1 MASIKATELDFFQIK
16 DNLKEYLRTQDKFKD
31 YDFDGAGLSVL
42 LDVLSYNT
50 HYNAVNANMALNEV
64 FLDSAQFRNNV
75 VSHAKMLGYVPRSI
89 NSAFATIDLIVNSP
103 TGSPASLLMPR
114 GTEFSS
120 SLDGVQYTF
129 TLLTSQTIT
138 PNGSGVYSI
147 EDLQINEGRL
157 KTFSYIVDSFDGNLY
172 FQIPDSTIDINSL
185 VVKVRANVTSDD
197 VTTFALAR
205 NFVEVTSTTNAYFIQ
220 ESLDGKYEIY
230 FGDGVVGKKLDAS
243 NVVELEWLSTNGTV
257 ANDCNTFSL
266 SSTIQGNS
274 DVAITTVTKAVGGYD
289 RESIDSIKFN
299 APLSYVA
306 QNRVITPD
314 DYKVTITNGYS
325 NIETISVWG
334 GEENDPPEYG
344 KVYIS
349 IKPNGSAALNVVEKQ
364 FIIDNI
370 IKPKAIVSV
379 IPEIVDPEYTYV
391 KLEVFFKYNPNLTSK
406 TESDLRQLVL
416 NVIQNY
422 NNTDLKKFDGVLRAS
437 KLQRLIDT
445 CDPAILNSNIRVY
458 MQKRFIPVLN
468 STQTYSIEYSSPLY
482 SSDSN
487 ETVLSSTGF
496 TYNGITQ
503 YLVDN
508 PNIPVT
514 EVQAEEGDI
523 IHRLQLYK
531 IIGNDNIVT
540 IEDVGYVITN
550 KGLVVITDFNP
561 SSFEGNHITLNA
573 SPNSNDIAPKRNQ
586 LLEIDLSLTTVTPEI
601 DTIATGG
608 SVAGVG
614 YITTPRHAD

>member
-16 DNLKEYLRTQDKFKD
+16 DNLKEYLRSQDRFKD

-42 LDVLSYNT
+42 LDVLAYNT

-64 FLDSAQFRNNV
+64 FLDTAQFRNNV

-89 NSAFATIDLIVNSP
+89 NSSFATIDLVVNSP
-103 TGSPASLLMPR
+103 SGSPASLLIPR

-120 SLDGVQYTF
+120 SLNNVQYTF
-129 TLLTSQTIT
+129 TLLTSQTIV
-138 PNGSGVYSI
+138 PNLGGVYAI

-157 KTFSYIVDSFDGNLY
+157 KTFSYTVDSFDGNLY
-172 FQIPDSTIDINSL
+172 FEIPDSTVDINSL
-185 VVKVRANVTSDD
+185 IVTVRANATSEDA
-197 VTTFALAR
+197 TTFSLAR
-205 NFVEVTSTTNAYFIQ
+205 NFVEVTPTTNAYFIQ

-230 FGDGVVGKKLDAS
+230 FGDGIVGKKLDAG
-243 NVVELEWLSTNGTV
+243 NVVELEWLSTNGAV
-257 ANDCNTFSL
+257 ANGCTTFSL
-266 SSTIQGNS
+266 ANDIQGNE
-274 DVAITTVTKAVGGYD
+274 DVTITTVTKAVGGYD
-289 RESIDSIKFN
+289 RETIDSIKFN

-349 IKPNGSAALNVVEKQ
+349 IKPNGGSALNNAEKQ
-364 FIIDNI
+364 FIIDNV

-379 IPEIVDPEYTYV
+379 IPEIIDPEYTYI

-406 TESDLRQLVL
+406 SESDLRQLVSS
-416 NVIQNY
+416 VIQNY
-422 NNTDLKKFDGVLRAS
+422 NNTDLKKFDGVFRAS

-445 CDPAILNSNIRVY
+445 CDPSILNSTIRVY
-458 MQKRFIPVLN
+458 MQKRFTPVVN
-468 STQTYSIEYSSPLY
+468 STQTYTVEFSSPIY

-503 YLVDN
+503 YFIDN

-514 EVQAEEGDI
+514 EIQAEEGDV
-523 IHRLQLYK
+523 IHRLQIYK
-531 IIGNDNIVT
+531 IVGNDNIVT
-540 IEDVGYVITN
+540 IEDIGYVITN
-550 KGLVVITDFNP
+550 KGLMVITDFNP
-561 SSFEGNHITLNA
+561 SSFEGNYITINA

-586 LLEIDLSLTTVTPEI
+586 LLEIDLSLTTVTPQI

-608 SVAGVG
+608 AVAGVG
-614 YITTPRHAD
+614 YTTTPRHAD